1 MKTLPA
7 RSALIV
13 LGLICGASGAAMN
26 DPVPVAAQEH
36 KNGTSSSANTAHT
49 GKHSSS
55 KSQSGAHSTSP
66 SGQDSGKEESITKAK
81 AILHDIERLEHP
93 EAHTPA
99 GTPGWMEERN
109 AASASFR
116 QMLQSLQ
123 SKLIVLGPSISPL
136 LAENLSSANS
146 DVAQTCSNVLG
157 QFGEASIPSIMNT
170 VKKLGPQPMV
180 VSALKLIGA
189 DCLPALGQMLQ
200 SSSDSERYS
209 ALKCIDSLLPDSQLD
224 GFHRIVAFRHLRTGN
239 NEIILPMSV
248 VNQVCK
254 ITTKDKSVKFR
265 EEACIL
271 LGKVGPRSPQVAATL
286 CDFARND
293 EQPVVRVAALAALGS
308 VASSQRDDA
317 QAKSIDVLVHALQDD
332 DYDGARAEAATVLGG
347 IPDASAT
354 AMPALLKAV
363 NDGYNQVSAAACQA
377 LGNYGEK
384 CEGSVPVLE
393 SLIKNKPNTTEA
405 CNAMRALGRMK
416 SVAVPA
422 MPTIVSCLKTGE
434 PQIQTAALN
443 AVESL
448 GPLAAPAVTSLVALL
463 SSQDIG
469 VRYSVIR
476 ALGAI
481 GPSASEAIPSLQE
494 ESKNHTNEAAMVNQA
509 LRRITGEN
517 SDSSMRR
524 PILVAPPPVQGGS
537 GSSI

>member
-1 MKTLPA
+1 MKTL
-7 RSALIV
+7 SAKSVLIV
-13 LGLICGASGAAMN
+13 FGLICGAMATDRA
-26 DPVPVAAQEH
+26 PVAAQEH
-36 KNGTSSSANTAHT
+36 KIGNGSSASTAKT
-49 GKHSSS
+49 GKQNSA
-55 KSQSGAHSTSP
+55 KSQSAVHSTGQ
-66 SGQDSGKEESITKAK
+66 SGQDAGKEDSITKAK
-81 AILHDIERLEHP
+81 VILHDIERLEHP
-93 EAHTPA
+93 EAHTPV
-99 GTPGWMEERN
+99 GTTGWMEERN

-116 QMLQSLQ
+116 QKLQSLQ

-146 DVAQTCSNVLG
+146 NVAQTCSNVLG
-157 QFGEASIPSIMNT
+157 QFGEASVPSMMDI

-200 SSSDSERYS
+200 SSSNSECYS
-209 ALKCIDSLLPDSQLD
+209 ALKCVDALLPDSPLD

-248 VNQVCK
+248 VNQICK
-254 ITTKDKSVKFR
+254 ITTKDKSVRFR

-271 LGKVGPRSPQVAATL
+271 LGKVGPRSPQVCKTL

-293 EQPVVRVAALAALGS
+293 EQPSVRVAALAALGS
-308 VASSQRDDA
+308 IASSQRDDA

-347 IPDASAT
+347 IPCASAT
-354 AMPALLKAV
+354 AIPALLKAV

-384 CEGSVPVLE
+384 AEGAVPVLE
-393 SLIKNKPNTTEA
+393 ALIKNKPNSTEA
-405 CNAMRALGRMK
+405 CNAMRSLGHMK
-416 SVAVPA
+416 GAAMPA

-494 ESKNHTNEAAMVNQA
+494 EGKNHTNEAAMVNQA

-517 SDSSMRR
+517 SDSPTRR
-524 PILVAPPPVQGGS
+524 PVLVAPPPVQGGS